1 LPAGG
6 QGNPRDFELG
16 SGFFSDSSKEC
27 LAMNSRTAF
36 STAVFFAGSLGLA
49 LAVLSARPLV
59 NDALAACSPTD
70 KINATTAD
78 DAKMAMEKAGYTQIK
93 ILAKGCDNAWHGTAM
108 LKGQPVFVVWNREGQ
123 VLTEGD

>member
-1 LPAGG
+1 
-6 QGNPRDFELG
+6 
-16 SGFFSDSSKEC
+16 
-27 LAMNSRTAF
+27 MNSRTAF